1 MCGARH
7 VGGGRRCACYVS
19 RLRNVVFGTHSDGEQ
34 GSKVSNLKRELAEE
48 QEAAHERLA
57 KRMKL
62 DRAPVFKECA

>member
-7 VGGGRRCACYVS
+7 VGGGRRCACYAS

-34 GSKVSNLKRELAEE
+34 GVRNLKRELAEE